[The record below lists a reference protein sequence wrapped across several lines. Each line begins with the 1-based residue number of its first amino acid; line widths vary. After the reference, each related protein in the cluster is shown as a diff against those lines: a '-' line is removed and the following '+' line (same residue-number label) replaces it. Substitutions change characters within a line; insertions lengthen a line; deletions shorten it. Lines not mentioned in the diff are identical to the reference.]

1 MKPGFKQTE
10 VGVIPEDW
18 EISTIGQFS
27 KCYSGGTPSTSQL
40 QFYGG
45 EIPWITSSDLNS
57 RIITD
62 VLGRITQAGL
72 DNSSAKI
79 VDAGTLLLAL
89 YGATAGVCAVCDI
102 RGAINQAVLAII
114 PRNISTPF
122 LYHQLQLRKNALIST
137 FTQGGQPNL
146 SGEIVKGFSV
156 MLPPT
161 TAEQEVIAEA
171 LGDADALIESLE
183 RLVAKKRDIKQG
195 AMQELLTARRR
206 LPGFSSPNTK
216 FKQSHVGAI
225 PEDWGLVP
233 LVELVDPGRSIRYGI
248 VQPGDYDPQGRFMIR
263 GQDYSEVKGWAK
275 PSEVFRVSPK
285 IEERYRNARVKTGDL
300 IMTIVGYCGHVEIV
314 PAWLDAAN
322 LTQTTARI
330 AIRPDRAVSAYC
342 KYVLL
347 SPIGR
352 NQVAAYIKGAAQPGL
367 NCGDL
372 EQFFITLPS
381 IPEQAAIASSLSAMD
396 EEIIVLEEKMAKAR
410 MIKQGMM
417 QELLTGRIRLK

>member
-18 EISTIGQFS
+18 GISTIGQFS
-27 KCYSGGTPSTSQL
+27 KCYSGGTPSTSQQ

-62 VLGRITQAGL
+62 VPGRITQAGL

-146 SGEIVKGFSV
+146 SGEIVKSFSV

-161 TAEQEVIAEA
+161 TAEQKDIAEA

-183 RLVAKKRDIKQG
+183 RLVAKKRDVIQG

-206 LPGFSSPNTK
+206 LPGFTGK
-216 FKQSHVGAI
+216 WEQ
-225 PEDWGLVP
+225 
-233 LVELVDPGRSIRYGI
+233 
-248 VQPGDYDPQGRFMIR
+248 
-263 GQDYSEVKGWAK
+263 
-275 PSEVFRVSPK
+275 
-285 IEERYRNARVKTGDL
+285 KTLGDL
-300 IMTIVGYCGHVEIV
+300 FIFSGGYPASRDQLSTEGHCYLHYGDIHKSAKTFIDVHTEAQDIPRLDIPLGRVASGALLADGDVVFVDASEDDEGTSKHVVVINKDKATYISGLHTIVAKAKTDALIHEYRRYCF
-314 PAWLDAAN
+314 
-322 LTQTTARI
+322 QTTAMR
-330 AIRPDRAVSAYC
+330 
-342 KYVLL
+342 
-347 SPIGR
+347 
-352 NQVAAYIKGAAQPGL
+352 Q
-367 NCGDL
+367 
-372 EQFFITLPS
+372 QFLFYSVGTKVTGISKTNIPKLTLPLPS
-381 IPEQAAIASSLSAMD
+381 IPEQKAIAEILSDMD
-396 EEIIVLEEKMAKAR
+396 AEISVLEAKLAKAR
-410 MIKQGMM
+410 AIKQGMM
-417 QELLTGRIRLK
+417 QELLTGRIRLL